1 MKKIVALMMFA
12 ALLAFG
18 ACKIGGKDAID
29 KDGLQGRYE
38 VDMSALSDQLE
49 SALKN
54 ENIPGALLKMMLSQ
68 LDLTVQFESEKAIL
82 DASKTAATAIK
93 TLSKNEYSLPLAI
106 DYKIENDS
114 VLYLKREGK
123 GFEEVGVIK
132 KIGDTYDYLKFITK
146 KGDKRTEVDLK
157 KIK

>member
-38 VDMSALSDQLE
+38 VDMSALSGELE

-68 LDLTVQFESEKAIL
+68 LDLTVQFESEKAIF
-82 DASKTAATAIK
+82 DALINFGFDGWTITRSK
-93 TLSKNEYSLPLAI
+93 
-106 DYKIENDS
+106 
-114 VLYLKREGK
+114 
-123 GFEEVGVIK
+123 
-132 KIGDTYDYLKFITK
+132 
-146 KGDKRTEVDLK
+146 
-157 KIK
+157 